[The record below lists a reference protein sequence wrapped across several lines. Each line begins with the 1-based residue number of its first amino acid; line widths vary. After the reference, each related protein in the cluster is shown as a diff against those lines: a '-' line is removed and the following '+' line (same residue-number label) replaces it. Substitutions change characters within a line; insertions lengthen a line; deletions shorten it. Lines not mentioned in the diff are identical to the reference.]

1 MKTTTLFQ
9 TIEQKNWVNSLRTL
23 FVEAEGA
30 ELEKLTEIF
39 YVDLLCTIKEQQ
51 NIKGQELKDATDK
64 VFKEILFSKF

>member
-9 TIEQKNWVNSLRTL
+9 TTEQKNWVNSLRTL

-39 YVDLLCTIKEQQ
+39 YIDLLCTIKEQQ